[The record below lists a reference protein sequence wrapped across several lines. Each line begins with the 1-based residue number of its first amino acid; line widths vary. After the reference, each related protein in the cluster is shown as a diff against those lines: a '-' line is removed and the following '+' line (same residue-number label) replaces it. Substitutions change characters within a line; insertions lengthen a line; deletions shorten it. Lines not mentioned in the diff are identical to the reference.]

1 MSRYQGFYDE
11 QPFQKATFSI
21 DSPEYRRKENNR
33 VEQPIEG
40 KQSLHAYFKDD
51 NNAYGHSPARGSGI
65 KHMEGDHIEKAMHHL
80 ETRLSGKE

>member
-21 DSPEYRRKENNR
+21 DSPERRRHESNR
-33 VEQPIEG
+33 VELPKEG

-51 NNAYGHSPARGSGI
+51 NEHGHPPVQGSGI
-65 KHMEGDHIEKAMHHL
+65 RHLEGDHIEKAMHHL
-80 ETRLSGKE
+80 ETRLSSIK